1 MVMVPKQRLFII
13 GRNYTTQ
20 VLSRQ
25 QLISCHCERSEAIHC
40 IKKRDSFDGTT
51 PSRND
56 IKDKCIMRKFC

>member
-25 QLISCHCERSEAIHC
+25 QLISCHCGRSEAIHS
-40 IKKRDSFDGTT
+40 IKNEIASTEEHCLAMT
-51 PSRND
+51 
-56 IKDKCIMRKFC
+56 